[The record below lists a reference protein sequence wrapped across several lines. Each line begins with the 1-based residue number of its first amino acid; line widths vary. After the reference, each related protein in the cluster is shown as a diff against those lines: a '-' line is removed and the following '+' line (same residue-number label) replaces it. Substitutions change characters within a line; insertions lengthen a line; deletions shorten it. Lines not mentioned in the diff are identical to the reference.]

1 MALKFLYTHTWTDR
15 EMLVGAPQISERAYK
30 EGVFCLLLFES
41 GILLSKPN
49 KGTNKGLIPLRL
61 CYTVHLYYDDPDPVQ
76 SVITKYL

>member
-1 MALKFLYTHTWTDR
+1 
-15 EMLVGAPQISERAYK
+15 MLVGAPQISERAYK

-61 CYTVHLYYDDPDPVQ
+61 FYTVHLYYDDPDPVQ
-76 SVITKYL
+76 SVISKYL